1 MHYHDGHF
9 WGMHFAWWIVWIVI
23 GIFFF
28 LFYSSFFQVTKKE
41 TPLEILKRR
50 FAEGEI
56 TKEEYEEA
64 KKVLTSKK

>member
-9 WGMHFAWWIVWIVI
+9 WGMHFVWWVIWIVV
-23 GIFFF
+23 GVLFF

-41 TPLEILKRR
+41 SPLDILKRR
-50 FAEGEI
+50 FAKGEI

-64 KKVLTSKK
+64 KKVLNS

>member
-9 WGMHFAWWIVWIVI
+9 WGMHFVWWGIWIVV
-23 GIFFF
+23 GVCFFI
-28 LFYSSFFQVTKKE
+28 FYSSFFQVTKKE
-41 TPLEILKRR
+41 SPMDILKRR

-64 KKVLTSKK
+64 KKVLKSK